1 MYVPSEK
8 LYERLWE
15 FCDAFYSESKRKEDD
30 KSMSNPNNK
39 APKEMEGT
47 YTLTIEGN
55 KIKLVDKEGNVGM
68 ARCHPD
74 DEFSLEAGMKEALAK
89 LEEDKEAIKVGD
101 MVEIVMPGLSY
112 STLGYDFFERNNIM
126 CYAIHYRF
134 GVTPERGTKGK
145 VVRVTDSNSY
155 VISVRKD
162 KEYGDKDYTDI
173 VCFDTIYIVGESGLR
188 KVDSIHA

>member
-47 YTLTIEGN
+47 YTLTIEDN

-74 DEFSLEAGMKEALAK
+74 DEFSLEVGMKEAFAK
-89 LEEDKEAIKVGD
+89 LEEDKNKIKVGD
-101 MVEIVMPGLSY
+101 MVEVVYNGLSY
-112 STLGYDFFERNNIM
+112 TTYVTWLENNLKFKEAVKYDYGCRPHKGTN
-126 CYAIHYRF
+126 
-134 GVTPERGTKGK
+134 GVVFAVAKHTVE
-145 VVRVTDSNSY
+145 
-155 VISVRKD
+155 D
-162 KEYGDKDYTDI
+162 K
-173 VCFDTIYIVGESGLR
+173 GLR
-188 KVDSIHA
+188 KVAKQ